1 MDHPSSRGGSWTNH
15 LESFGMRIDDLN
27 RVRVLDE
34 DTSTNAHQLRD
45 SCGNFISSVEE
56 FAEIATSF
64 VKIFDSVGT
73 EVEKQKIEA
82 IGSRNLLQN
91 CAKQRENQISRL
103 AALIREKQVEQER
116 LQAQYNSLLQLEASQ
131 KDFIEQFILQK

>member
-1 MDHPSSRGGSWTNH
+1 MAGEA
-15 LESFGMRIDDLN
+15 LEKAGMHFDDLN
-27 RVRVLDE
+27 RIRVLDE

-45 SCGNFISSVEE
+45 SCGNFVSSVEE

-73 EVEKQKIEA
+73 EVEKQKLEA
-82 IGSRNLLQN
+82 IGSRNLLQT

-103 AALIREKQVEQER
+103 ASLIREKQVEQER

-131 KDFIEQFILQK
+131 KDFIEQFILQKCTLCVNK